1 MAAKYE
7 TKITQKGF
15 KVLVISQAPTDEN
28 GIILTDLYVRIPTA
42 DRFILFISEGEK
54 LDTDRINKLYQHPD
68 PRLYTPTEQ
77 WQNRH
82 KKIKI
87 KDSDPNK
94 IGAETQEIITSLYL
108 DLLDGSDPSEGIL
121 KKLSQIANEITD
133 SVLSDSKQYEDQMLK
148 QLSDLSRLEDSYA
161 IRALAILFSLANG
174 YTSKKAIMDIHST
187 STIMD
192 VNLLDFIKEDVD
204 NYYRDPNS
212 ASEDFLRAYKQHP
225 AKANLMATTKLPF
238 ITDSGLQIILNHH
251 EFHNGSGF
259 PRGTR
264 TKPLPDII
272 KIMSLAVDVFEV
284 MKKAELNEKK
294 ISLAEALKIVG
305 EFDVEIHTRRHQ
317 SSIIDKVFSHL
328 GLNEV
333 PKEDKK

>member
-1 MAAKYE
+1 MFAYQ
-7 TKITQKGF
+7 IHGSMFQHG
-15 KVLVISQAPTDEN
+15 KVFTLHHPIHERFGRIYS
-28 GIILTDLYVRIPTA
+28 GIILKGFLKTYDTQKA
-42 DRFILFISEGEK
+42 ILFS
-54 LDTDRINKLYQHPD
+54 
-68 PRLYTPTEQ
+68 
-77 WQNRH
+77 
-82 KKIKI
+82 
-87 KDSDPNK
+87 
-94 IGAETQEIITSLYL
+94 
-108 DLLDGSDPSEGIL
+108 
-121 KKLSQIANEITD
+121 
-133 SVLSDSKQYEDQMLK
+133 
-148 QLSDLSRLEDSYA
+148 
-161 IRALAILFSLANG
+161 AILFSLANG

-204 NYYRDPNS
+204 NYYRDSNS
-212 ASEDFLRAYKQHP
+212 ASEDLLRAYKQHP

-328 GLNEV
+328 GLNEA